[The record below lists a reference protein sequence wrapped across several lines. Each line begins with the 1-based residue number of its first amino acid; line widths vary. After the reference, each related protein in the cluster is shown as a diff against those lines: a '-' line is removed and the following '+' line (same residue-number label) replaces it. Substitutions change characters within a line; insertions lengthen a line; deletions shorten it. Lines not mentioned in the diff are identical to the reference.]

1 MPHTCG
7 TGSSSP
13 NEENIS
19 VPLCNGE
26 AEIEKKMLE
35 DHPRA
40 NPLFASAG
48 SSLVEF
54 FFKSPENRN
63 KSKISNIPPKTL

>member
-26 AEIEKKMLE
+26 AEIKKKMLE

-48 SSLVEF
+48 SRIF
-54 FFKSPENRN
+54 FVLLR
-63 KSKISNIPPKTL
+63 TLQLNVQ

>member
-48 SSLVEF
+48 SSLRVF
-54 FFKSPENRN
+54 F
-63 KSKISNIPPKTL
+63 